1 MHLPENSGDVTV
13 EWLRDH
19 SLHIESNLFLAVQ
32 KDDLATAGV
41 RPVLYW
47 RRWRKHPDR
56 VRIEAQLDAARKAN
70 KPDLIRELHAE
81 EDKYPER
88 DWYLQ
93 RVDGFGDAAM
103 NLQG

>member
-1 MHLPENSGDVTV
+1 MHLPENSGDVTI
-13 EWLRDH
+13 EWLRDY

-32 KDDLATAGV
+32 KDDLTTAGV

-47 RRWRKHPDR
+47 RRWRKHPER

-81 EDKYPER
+81 E
-88 DWYLQ
+88 
-93 RVDGFGDAAM
+93 GFPSGT
-103 NLQG
+103 GTSRGSTVSVTPP